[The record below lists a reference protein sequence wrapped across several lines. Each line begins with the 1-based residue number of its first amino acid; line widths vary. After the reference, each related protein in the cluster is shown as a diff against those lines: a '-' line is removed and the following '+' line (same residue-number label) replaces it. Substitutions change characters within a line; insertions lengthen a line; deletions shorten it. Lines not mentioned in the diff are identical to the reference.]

1 MTRDEFISRV
11 RTVQDDLRRFL
22 LVLCCGNGPRADD
35 LAQDALLKAYL
46 AINSLK
52 KAESFKSWLMSIAY
66 RLFADSERSARPA
79 AVALECGASVA
90 SPAAAPME
98 YADLYAALARLS
110 AAERTA
116 IVLYYLEGY
125 SIKDITTLTG
135 AGESAVKQHLSR
147 GRRHLK
153 TALCDE

>member
-1 MTRDEFISRV
+1 
-11 RTVQDDLRRFL
+11 
-22 LVLCCGNGPRADD
+22 
-35 LAQDALLKAYL
+35 
-46 AINSLK
+46 
-52 KAESFKSWLMSIAY
+52 
-66 RLFADSERSARPA
+66 
-79 AVALECGASVA
+79 
-90 SPAAAPME
+90 ME

-125 SIKDITTLTG
+125 SIKEITTLTG